1 MNERLL
7 RKSEKKIRIGIKS
20 VRDGSKTPKDAK
32 VGQALNLMRHFDE
45 VLHSELMELYKKA
58 LQSPFCKK

>member
-7 RKSEKKIRIGIKS
+7 NRTEKEIRVGIRAI
-20 VRDGSKTPKDAK
+20 RDGNKTPKEAGLGK
-32 VGQALNLMRHFDE
+32 MLNAMKNLDE
-45 VLHSELMELYKKA
+45 PLYEELMEMYKKA